1 MIAHADDSMVS
12 QFTTAFGRSLPISR
26 WKVYK
31 SWGEKGKIR
40 HSNWALACK
49 ASFPRPFA
57 GVKQGRM
64 DLDGAERNGRLK
76 KGRCNRDKPPCKYF
90 HPPQHLKDQLL
101 INGRNHLAL
110 KNALMQQMGI
120 ASGQPVLAGQVPT
133 VAANPYL
140 TGIPANTYSPYFAP
154 GHLVPALLGPDP
166 AAVASQLGPVV
177 PQAVQVTQQ
186 KLPRSDRLEVC
197 REFMRGAC
205 KRAES
210 ECRFAHPQ
218 ESVARHDDGS
228 ITVCMD
234 AVKGRCTRDPCRYFH
249 PPLHLQ
255 AQLKAA
261 QSRATAVAA
270 AAATA
275 PVTVSAGTFIHHQ
288 QQHQQQQ
295 QQQPSPP
302 STTTGTAA
310 LTTTQQANTANT
322 AAPAAVAHGQ
332 QHTLEL
338 GKKRAAGTDMFQLM
352 DVKTV
357 GSFYYENFAYSGMVP
372 IKRPAAEKYG
382 NPVYPGATTY
392 QQLMQLQ
399 QPFVPISCE
408 YQSENSTSSTTT
420 TTAPTTTTTTINCTT
435 TTTFAATAVVSAATT
450 ATTTSLSANI
460 TQQQYNH
467 YQQQL
472 QQHYNHQQQPL
483 LPPQPPIQQQY
494 ILQPSSQPFTLN
506 TPSQTVNT
514 TTNNTSHQVINNI
527 LTNNNHNFNKYH
539 YSSSAHTNGNC
550 NLTLNMTLTIT
561 DPLPINSIAT
571 TVANSNPATSASTAT
586 SPNRTE
592 TLEQTESDTNEV
604 VPVLPVGS
612 NLSSMV
618 TTSEKGITTVTSAV
632 NSIAANNAA
641 IISSVTVKS
650 NDDEVSRESKHQY
663 VSNASETTNVNGG
676 SDLHNVVNGC
686 NDTIQPTLST
696 GILPTPTSSS
706 AVTNAY
712 QAHQNIQRLYQS
724 YNTAVAAASYA
735 TVRGHNHYTPVCSTG
750 SYHNIQS
757 ITVPSYASV
766 TTPGVYG
773 YGTSNTGPAYYVD
786 DATNITKEI
795 AQKSYANVMKAAS
808 ASTATTYTGKP
819 LTAYTGI
826 SLNKAYVAATPAA
839 PGSAMAHQ
847 AAALVQA
854 QQAQAAAAVAA
865 ATQLRQLSSLPN
877 SGLSTP
883 VGTPVHTPVS
893 TPALLQRAAPMPAGG
908 YFHAASPATLM
919 RAQPLALTA
928 TPSGTQYAAMPQQQQ
943 PHQTAYFFPGFLPT
957 AGAYQFAAMGSMP
970 AHVTASA
977 ISSGIAAAQLAPLP
991 STASTQAAMLLD
1003 TLPVCQDFNRSMC
1016 SRLNCRFVHLTED
1029 DKVEVCDQR
1038 VAVCRDHAN
1047 GQCRRKQC
1055 KYYHIPIVLPPANV
1069 MAALINSNTS
1079 GISNNNINNNLNQ
1092 EQQQQQ
1098 QSSNNYKQQQ
1108 QQQQQKLAG
1117 STIAT
1122 TNYNNNL
1129 IIIEPQHQHP
1139 AQQSQQQI
1147 HNFDVE
1153 TTIAGGYG
1161 TLTNKIA
1168 LTTASS
1174 KIYNTAPPPPPAA
1187 AVAYHPVHYTTAGTP
1202 YHHPHHQ
1209 LQQQHHHYHITPPYS
1224 PSAASTTS
1232 SNSSA
1237 CPKPTSPILSSTT
1250 TLSTNSTATKPTP
1263 IAATH
1268 YVPTTTF
1275 LKASPAMTI
1284 AIATQAPLLLG
1295 NTNTNSEYG
1304 SNCIPIITTPPALTP
1319 LTPVTQHPAFMYPAT
1334 PQTQH

>member
-1 MIAHADDSMVS
+1 MAAMVNMS
-12 QFTTAFGRSLPISR
+12 NLLSGKDSR
-26 WKVYK
+26 WLQLEVCREFQRNKCSRQDTECKFAHPPANVEVQNGKVT
-31 SWGEKGKIR
+31 
-40 HSNWALACK
+40 ACYD
-49 ASFPRPFA
+49 SI
-57 GVKQGRM
+57 
-64 DLDGAERNGRLK
+64 

-270 AAATA
+270 AAA
-275 PVTVSAGTFIHHQ
+275 
-288 QQHQQQQ
+288 
-295 QQQPSPP
+295 
-302 STTTGTAA
+302 
-310 LTTTQQANTANT
+310 
-322 AAPAAVAHGQ
+322 
-332 QHTLEL
+332 
-338 GKKRAAGTDMFQLM
+338 
-352 DVKTV
+352 
-357 GSFYYENFAYSGMVP
+357 AYSGMVP

-399 QPFVPISCE
+399 QPFVPIS
-408 YQSENSTSSTTT
+408 
-420 TTAPTTTTTTINCTT
+420 
-435 TTTFAATAVVSAATT
+435 
-450 ATTTSLSANI
+450 
-460 TQQQYNH
+460 
-467 YQQQL
+467 
-472 QQHYNHQQQPL
+472 
-483 LPPQPPIQQQY
+483 
-494 ILQPSSQPFTLN
+494 
-506 TPSQTVNT
+506 
-514 TTNNTSHQVINNI
+514 
-527 LTNNNHNFNKYH
+527 
-539 YSSSAHTNGNC
+539 SSSK
-550 NLTLNMTLTIT
+550 I
-561 DPLPINSIAT
+561 PP
-571 TVANSNPATSASTAT
+571 
-586 SPNRTE
+586 
-592 TLEQTESDTNEV
+592 
-604 VPVLPVGS
+604 
-612 NLSSMV
+612 
-618 TTSEKGITTVTSAV
+618 
-632 NSIAANNAA
+632 
-641 IISSVTVKS
+641 
-650 NDDEVSRESKHQY
+650 
-663 VSNASETTNVNGG
+663 NASYVIYTDENG
-676 SDLHNVVNGC
+676 
-686 NDTIQPTLST
+686 Q
-696 GILPTPTSSS
+696 
-706 AVTNAY
+706 
-712 QAHQNIQRLYQS
+712 
-724 YNTAVAAASYA
+724 
-735 TVRGHNHYTPVCSTG
+735 
-750 SYHNIQS
+750 
-757 ITVPSYASV
+757 
-766 TTPGVYG
+766 
-773 YGTSNTGPAYYVD
+773 
-786 DATNITKEI
+786 
-795 AQKSYANVMKAAS
+795 
-808 ASTATTYTGKP
+808 
-819 LTAYTGI
+819 
-826 SLNKAYVAATPAA
+826 
-839 PGSAMAHQ
+839 
-847 AAALVQA
+847 
-854 QQAQAAAAVAA
+854 
-865 ATQLRQLSSLPN
+865 
-877 SGLSTP
+877 
-883 VGTPVHTPVS
+883 
-893 TPALLQRAAPMPAGG
+893 
-908 YFHAASPATLM
+908 
-919 RAQPLALTA
+919 
-928 TPSGTQYAAMPQQQQ
+928 
-943 PHQTAYFFPGFLPT
+943 
-957 AGAYQFAAMGSMP
+957 
-970 AHVTASA
+970 
-977 ISSGIAAAQLAPLP
+977 
-991 STASTQAAMLLD
+991 LLD

-1098 QSSNNYKQQQ
+1098 QNNNNYKQQQ

-1147 HNFDVE
+1147 HNFDAE

-1174 KIYNTAPPPPPAA
+1174 KIYNTAPPPPPPAA

-1209 LQQQHHHYHITPPYS
+1209 LQHQHHHYHITPPYS

-1250 TLSTNSTATKPTP
+1250 TLPTNSTATKPTP